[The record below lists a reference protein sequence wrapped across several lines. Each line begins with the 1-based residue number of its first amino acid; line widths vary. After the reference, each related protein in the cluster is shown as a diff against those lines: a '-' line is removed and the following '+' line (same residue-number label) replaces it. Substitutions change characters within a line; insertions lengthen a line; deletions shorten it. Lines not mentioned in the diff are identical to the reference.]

1 MACDWPIGG
10 VVEVKES
17 VRAPVVLRQEPVRH
31 EPDLPLWAGG
41 LPRIDVASSW
51 ESALEDV
58 SSPPRIL
65 IVDGVELNRRLLR
78 GILKATNYEILEASR
93 PSEAFAI
100 LEAQKID
107 LVMPD
112 LVMPEMS
119 GIEFC
124 AMLKSDRRTQLIPI
138 LMTTGVQGADNEVA
152 GLESGADEYLI
163 RPLKPSLVRVRVRT
177 LLRNKVLIDSLEEA
191 ETILFALAQA
201 VEHRDKYT
209 GLHCE
214 RLAAY
219 SMALARALGL
229 SKSDQL
235 ALFRGGYLHD
245 IGKISIPDNIL
256 FKRGLLT
263 DPEWEIMRLH
273 TVRGED
279 ICRPMKSLAP
289 VLPIIR
295 HHHERWDGS
304 GYPDG
309 LRGEEIP
316 LLARILQVADIYD
329 ALTTSRPYKPAFSHD
344 QAIAIL
350 LEEARQGWRD
360 PELVALF
367 AAISRVDG
375 DCWEGQDSMQDSLA
389 NMRRHVSR

>member
-1 MACDWPIGG
+1 MD
-10 VVEVKES
+10 VKEQT
-17 VRAPVVLRQEPVRH
+17 RGPVLLRQEPVRR

-41 LPRIDVASSW
+41 LPRIDVAATW
-51 ESALEDV
+51 ESALEDAGA
-58 SSPPRIL
+58 PPRIL
-65 IVDGVELNRRLLR
+65 IVDGLELNRRLLR
-78 GILKATNYEILEASR
+78 GILKATNYDILEASR
-93 PSEAFAI
+93 PSEAFVI
-100 LEAQKID
+100 LENEKID
-107 LVMPD
+107 LVLPD

-138 LMTTGVQGADNEVA
+138 LMTTGVQGVENEVA
-152 GLESGADEYLI
+152 GLESGADEYLV

-201 VEHRDKYT
+201 VEHRDTYT

-219 SMALARALGL
+219 SMALGRALGV
-229 SKSDQL
+229 SKHDLL

-245 IGKISIPDNIL
+245 IGKVSIPDNIL

-263 DPEWEIMRLH
+263 DQEWDVMRQH
-273 TVRGED
+273 TVRGEE

-295 HHHERWDGS
+295 SHHERWDGS

-309 LRGEEIP
+309 LSGEGIP

-344 QAIAIL
+344 QAIAMM
-350 LEEARQGWRD
+350 LEEARRGWRD
-360 PELVALF
+360 PELVPLF
-367 AAISRVDG
+367 AEIARVEGEG
-375 DCWEGQDSMQDSLA
+375 DSHWEEPMQDSLE
-389 NMRRHVSR
+389 NMRRHLAR

>member
-1 MACDWPIGG
+1 M
-10 VVEVKES
+10 EVKTES
-17 VRAPVVLRQEPVRH
+17 IRGPVLVKTPAEPQSLAR
-31 EPDLPLWAGG
+31 PLGLEQWTGG
-41 LPRIDVASSW
+41 LSRISAASTW
-51 ESALEDV
+51 ESALEDAHDAPV
-58 SSPPRIL
+58 IL
-65 IVDGVELNRRLLR
+65 VVDGLELNRRLIK
-78 GILKATNYEILEASR
+78 GILKATNYRILEAAR

-100 LEAQKID
+100 LESEKID
-107 LVMPD
+107 LVMAD

-124 AMLKSDRRTQLIPI
+124 GMLKADRRTQLIPI
-138 LMTTGVQGADNEVA
+138 LMTTGVQGVENEVA
-152 GLESGADEYLI
+152 GLESGADEFLI

-177 LLRNKVLIDSLEEA
+177 MLRNKALIDSLEEA

-201 VEHRDKYT
+201 VEHRDRYT
-209 GLHCE
+209 GQHCE

-219 SMALARALGL
+219 GMGLARALGL
-229 SKSDQL
+229 PKVDQL
-235 ALFRGGYLHD
+235 SLFRGGYLHD

-263 DPEWEIMRLH
+263 DKEWEIMRQH
-273 TVRGED
+273 TVRGEE

-295 HHHERWDGS
+295 SHHERWDGT

-316 LLARILQVADIYD
+316 LLARIMQVADIYD
-329 ALTTSRPYKPAFSHD
+329 ALTTARPYKPAFSHD
-344 QAIAIL
+344 QAIAMMQ
-350 LEEARQGWRD
+350 EEARRGWRD
-360 PELVALF
+360 PELVPLF
-367 AAISRVDG
+367 AEIAQPLQTADPTPWRESA
-375 DCWEGQDSMQDSLA
+375 EMQESLE